1 MKTVLIG
8 TTSINR
14 SLLHK
19 DNIPDWYNYI
29 HGLDKSKYNIRW
41 FINVDYIEKLEESVQ
56 ETMENYRNII
66 TDIPIVFIQK
76 KEQDGNFL
84 NACKDVSA
92 TIEQY
97 VTENQLN
104 TDDVYVFWLEDDW
117 KLNPQNIPLER
128 LIEQYM
134 SNLTYINLSFIRD
147 NYIHALAPSIISYKL
162 WSQLHLQ
169 AWKNQSEHIDP
180 ENCVGLYYRKHFGRY
195 HDLYNITL
203 INQYKQHNK
212 RLFDMKM
219 FKSDKSYYTYDVEK
233 DGNLILDKY
242 IDKKNILEFLTN
254 KITFIRVTRSSC
266 SDLGR
271 NFMNKYDIKKNNNN
285 KTTDFYK

>member
-84 NACKDVSA
+84 
-92 TIEQY
+92 
-97 VTENQLN
+97 ENEKIFFYEIANNTLN
-104 TDDVYVFWLEDDW
+104 TDNFG
-117 KLNPQNIPLER
+117 LNTLSYDLHKTENI
-128 LIEQYM
+128 
-134 SNLTYINLSFIRD
+134 
-147 NYIHALAPSIISYKL
+147 
-162 WSQLHLQ
+162 
-169 AWKNQSEHIDP
+169 
-180 ENCVGLYYRKHFGRY
+180 
-195 HDLYNITL
+195 
-203 INQYKQHNK
+203 
-212 RLFDMKM
+212 
-219 FKSDKSYYTYDVEK
+219 
-233 DGNLILDKY
+233 
-242 IDKKNILEFLTN
+242 
-254 KITFIRVTRSSC
+254 
-266 SDLGR
+266 
-271 NFMNKYDIKKNNNN
+271 KNNVYFHSI
-285 KTTDFYK
+285 KI